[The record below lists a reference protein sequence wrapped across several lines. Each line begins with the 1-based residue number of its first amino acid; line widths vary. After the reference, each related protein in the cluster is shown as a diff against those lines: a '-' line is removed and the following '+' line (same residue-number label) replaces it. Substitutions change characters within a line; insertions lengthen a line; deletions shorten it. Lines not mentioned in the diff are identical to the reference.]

1 MPHQQATLTTPH
13 PILGAA
19 GSVVDMAAIELHF
32 GTTLDANAG
41 IAYRCAGC
49 GITVAAVITK
59 PKPGG
64 ERARQASHFRALNGT
79 HHASCGADGG
89 ARSPQHLRERLD
101 ALAAVLPDVDSVV
114 ILRRQG
120 HLANVWAPGKVAQ
133 IIEPFADRVLR

>member
-89 ARSPQHLRERLD
+89 VRSPRHLRRPE
-101 ALAAVLPDVDSVV
+101 PEPGIQDVDC
-114 ILRRQG
+114 
-120 HLANVWAPGKVAQ
+120 LAEQAVGAASG
-133 IIEPFADRVLR
+133 R